1 MENSKLENKTEHNV
15 IREEYLEFLDK
26 LCIIKDFNSNMNDI
40 KLKDL
45 KLKLKETHP
54 IIEELYLKSDILYD
68 KLSNN
73 KETMKLNEKEVETMK
88 ITLLKK
94 KDELKDTI
102 MNIVLKERDICKRY
116 SLSLETDPKK
126 SNQSNKSISKVY
138 NSNQI
143 EVDNLKYLEE
153 EALKI
158 ENIYKG
164 NDKIKEKNNEN
175 EHRKTALYD
184 VESKGTPSPSIF
196 FVRNK
201 SKDDFEVSR
210 VFLLFL
216 YVIII
221 LSIVYMIIFFIM
233 LFI

>member
-1 MENSKLENKTEHNV
+1 MENSKLENKDEHNV

-26 LCIIKDFNSNMNDI
+26 LCIIKDFNSNINDI
-40 KLKDL
+40 KLRDL

-54 IIEELYLKSDILYD
+54 IIEELYLKSDKLYE
-68 KLSNN
+68 KLSNDR
-73 KETMKLNEKEVETMK
+73 ETIKLNEKEVEVMK

-102 MNIVLKERDICKRY
+102 MNIILKERDIYKKY
-116 SLSLETDPKK
+116 SLSLESEPKT
-126 SNQSNKSISKVY
+126 SNQSNKNINKDF
-138 NSNQI
+138 NGNQI
-143 EVDNLKYLEE
+143 EKDNNLKYLEE

-164 NDKIKEKNNEN
+164 NNYIKEKNNDN

-184 VESKGTPSPSIF
+184 IESRGTPSIF
-196 FVRNK
+196 FVSNK
-201 SKDDFEVSR
+201 NKEDFEVSR

-221 LSIVYMIIFFIM
+221 LSILYMIVFLIM

>member
-1 MENSKLENKTEHNV
+1 MENSKLENKDEHNV

-26 LCIIKDFNSNMNDI
+26 LCIIKDFNSNINDI
-40 KLKDL
+40 KLRDL

-54 IIEELYLKSDILYD
+54 IIEELYLKSDKLYE
-68 KLSNN
+68 KLSND
-73 KETMKLNEKEVETMK
+73 KGTIKLNEKEVEVMK

-102 MNIVLKERDICKRY
+102 MNIILKERDIYKKY
-116 SLSLETDPKK
+116 SLSLESEPKT
-126 SNQSNKSISKVY
+126 SNQSNKNINKDF
-138 NSNQI
+138 NGNQI
-143 EVDNLKYLEE
+143 EKDNNLKYLEE

-164 NDKIKEKNNEN
+164 NNYIKEKNNDN

-184 VESKGTPSPSIF
+184 IESRGTPSIF
-196 FVRNK
+196 FVSNK
-201 SKDDFEVSR
+201 NKEDFEVSR

-221 LSIVYMIIFFIM
+221 LSILYMIVFLIM

>member
-1 MENSKLENKTEHNV
+1 MENSKLENKDEHNV

-26 LCIIKDFNSNMNDI
+26 LCIIKDFNSNINDI
-40 KLKDL
+40 KLRDL

-54 IIEELYLKSDILYD
+54 IIEELYLKSDKLYE

-73 KETMKLNEKEVETMK
+73 KGTMKLNEKEVEVMK

-102 MNIVLKERDICKRY
+102 MNIILKERDIYKKY
-116 SLSLETDPKK
+116 SLSLESEPKT
-126 SNQSNKSISKVY
+126 SNQSNKNINKDF
-138 NSNQI
+138 NGNQI
-143 EVDNLKYLEE
+143 EKDNNLKYLEE

-164 NDKIKEKNNEN
+164 NNYIKEKNNDN

-184 VESKGTPSPSIF
+184 IESRGTPSIF
-196 FVRNK
+196 FVSNK
-201 SKDDFEVSR
+201 NKEDFEVSR

-221 LSIVYMIIFFIM
+221 LSILYMIVFLIM